1 MPTRRPDE
9 VFEALA
15 DPNRRELVELLAR
28 RQAATATELAP
39 HLPVSRQAVVKHLSV
54 LADADLVDAARV
66 GREVRFTLNPAPL
79 ADAAQWLTAVGREWD
94 GRLDALGRHLSR
106 RR

>member
-1 MPTRRPDE
+1 M
-9 VFEALA
+9 
-15 DPNRRELVELLAR
+15 
-28 RQAATATELAP
+28 
-39 HLPVSRQAVVKHLSV
+39 

-94 GRLDALGRHLSR
+94 GRLDALGRHLR
-106 RR
+106 RRR